1 MAGDCYSQ
9 EELQDF
15 VSKDINRI
23 VGEIL
28 RANARRM
35 PYVNALK
42 PGKIENGIG
51 ANYRA
56 VVQENPVVGSLVA
69 PTAVADASACR
80 TLGGTDKTGTREY
93 IFNMGQIRRRSQDVC
108 VDQAKQ
114 AFMQS
119 WTSVADALKK
129 GMMKVVNA
137 DIRGFLVYASGIK
150 ASVFEGVTVDASI
163 NGGVGSIDTDFLP
176 TVPNGYVT
184 FSWLKKLVNL
194 MTDDFMC
201 EPVSNEVVARW
212 IGSRDSIDRMRN
224 EIGISADLR
233 ALVTGRYSLG
243 EESITGFSWE
253 GPFRGIAFG
262 VDPQPLRASA
272 DGDPSLPVPGIS
284 GLYFVE
290 PEVETEVTNGVGARV
305 NTPWQTATHELGC
318 LIFANP
324 FKRIVTPSFAGEG
337 IMKFPHQ
344 LVPEQLIFKSIE
356 DNDCN
361 WFGDTGR
368 FGYIIRRGYRPEQT
382 HEVAFVLYK
391 RCQDDLGVAAC
402 GSDLLVL

>member
-1 MAGDCYSQ
+1 MGDCYTP
-9 EELQDF
+9 EELQSF

-42 PGKIENGIG
+42 AGKIENGIG

-56 VVQENPVVGSLVA
+56 VVQESPVVGSLVK
-69 PTAVADASACR
+69 PVAVADASACR

-93 IFNMGQIRRRSQDVC
+93 TFNMEQIRRRSQEVC
-108 VDQAKQ
+108 MDQAKQ

-119 WTSVADALKK
+119 WTSTADALKK
-129 GMMKVVNA
+129 GMMKVINA

-150 ASVFEGVTVDASI
+150 GSVIDGVSVDASI

-176 TVPNGYVT
+176 TVPNAFVT
-184 FSWLKKLVNL
+184 FGWLKKLLNI
-194 MTDDFMC
+194 MHDDFMC
-201 EPVSNEVVARW
+201 EPISNEVVARW
-212 IGSRDSIDRMRN
+212 IGSRESIDRFRN
-224 EIGISADLR
+224 EIGISADMR
-233 ALVTGRYSLG
+233 ALVTGKYSLG
-243 EESITGFSWE
+243 EETVTGFSWE
-253 GPFRGIAFG
+253 GPYRGIALG

-272 DGDPSLPVPGIS
+272 DGDPSLPVPGID
-284 GLYFVE
+284 GLFFCE
-290 PEVETEVTNGVGARV
+290 PEEETSVTNGVGARV
-305 NTPWQTATHELGC
+305 ASVWSQASHELGC
-318 LIFANP
+318 LVFNNP

-337 IMKFPHQ
+337 LVKFPHQ

-382 HEVAFVLYK
+382 HEIAFVLYK
-391 RCQDDLGVAAC
+391 RCLDDLGTAPC